1 MRGAEVGGL
10 VVKKF
15 GGTSVA
21 NLERMRDVVRR
32 IAEARAS
39 WEHIIVVV
47 SAMAGETDKL
57 IRFAHDLSPDPVARE
72 MDLLLTSGERISS
85 ALLAIAMD
93 AAGLPAIS
101 LTGGQAGI
109 RTEGSHTRARVRS
122 IRPERILRELEQ
134 GRVVVAAGFQG
145 VDEFDEE
152 TTLGR
157 GGSDLTAVALA
168 AALEADRC
176 EIYTDVEGVYTADP
190 RLVPEAKCLEQ
201 ISFEEMMEL
210 ASLGAKILQARS
222 VDLAAK
228 YDLPLVVRSAF
239 GEGEGTLVI
248 PESTGIEAPAVRGV
262 SSDAKQSKLTFSGVP
277 DRPGIAAALF
287 GRLAEKSIMVDM
299 IVQNVSENGLTDIS
313 ITVNRDMAAEAERI
327 MGESSDDMGGAVIS
341 RDDDIAKVSVVGV
354 GMKSQAGVAARVF
367 SALARSRINIMMI
380 STSEISI
387 SVVVRAADAE
397 NAVRVLH
404 KEFIA

>member
-1 MRGAEVGGL
+1 MGL
-10 VVKKF
+10 LVKKF

-21 NLERMRDVVRR
+21 DLERIRGVVGRV
-32 IAEARAS
+32 AKARAS
-39 WEHIIVVV
+39 WERVIVVV

-57 IRFAHDLSPDPVARE
+57 IDFAHALSPRPLGRE
-72 MDLLLTSGERISS
+72 MDLLLASGERIASS
-85 ALLAIAMD
+85 LLAIALD
-93 AAGLPAIS
+93 AAGIPAIS

-109 RTEGSHTRARVRS
+109 LTEGAHTRARVRS
-122 IRPERILRELEQ
+122 IRPERVVRELDR
-134 GRVVVAAGFQG
+134 GKVVVAAGFQG

-176 EIYTDVEGVYTADP
+176 EIYTDVDGVYTADP
-190 RLVPEAKCLEQ
+190 RLVPDAKRLER

-210 ASLGAKILQARS
+210 ASLGAKVLQARS

-228 YDLPLVVRSAF
+228 RDLPLVVRSAF
-239 GEGEGTLVI
+239 AEGEGTLII
-248 PESTGIEAPAVRGV
+248 PESPGIEAPAVRGV
-262 SSDAKQSKLTFSGVP
+262 SCDAKQAKLTASGVP
-277 DRPGIAAALF
+277 DRPGIAASLF
-287 GRLAEKSIMVDM
+287 GQLAEKSILVDM

-327 MGESSDDMGGAVIS
+327 MEEADEALGGAAVS

-354 GMKSQAGVAARVF
+354 GMKSQAGVASRVF

-387 SVVVRAADAE
+387 SVVVRLADAE
-397 NAVRVLH
+397 SAARALH
-404 KEFIA
+404 KEFIG

>member
-1 MRGAEVGGL
+1 MSL
-10 VVKKF
+10 VVQKF

-21 NLERMRDVVRR
+21 DLDRIRGVVRR
-32 IAEARAS
+32 ISAVRGS
-39 WEHIIVVV
+39 WERIIVVV

-57 IRFAHDLSPDPVARE
+57 IRLAHTLSPQPVGRE
-72 MDLLLTSGERISS
+72 MDLLLTSGERIAS
-85 ALLAIAMD
+85 ALLAIALD
-93 AAGLPAIS
+93 AAGIPAIS

-109 RTEGSHTRARVRS
+109 LTEGSHTRARVRS
-122 IRPERILRELEQ
+122 IRPARVLRELEE
-134 GRVVVAAGFQG
+134 GKVVVAAGFQG
-145 VDEFDEE
+145 VDAFDEE

-176 EIYTDVEGVYTADP
+176 EIYTDVDGVYTADP
-190 RLVPEAKCLEQ
+190 RLVPDAKCLEQ

-210 ASLGAKILQARS
+210 ASLGAKVLQARS

-228 YDLPLVVRSAF
+228 YGLPIVVRSAF

-248 PESTGIEAPAVRGV
+248 PETTGIEAPAVRGV
-262 SSDAKQSKLTFSGVP
+262 SSDAKQSKLTASGVP
-277 DRPGIAAALF
+277 DRPGIAASLF
-287 GRLAEKSIMVDM
+287 GQLAEKSIMVDM
-299 IVQNVSENGLTDIS
+299 IVQNVSENGMTDIS
-313 ITVNRDMAAEAERI
+313 ITVNRDMAGEAELI
-327 MGESSDDMGGAVIS
+327 MQESHEALGAAAVS

-354 GMKSQAGVAARVF
+354 GMKSQAGVASRVF
-367 SALARSRINIMMI
+367 SALARNRINIMMI

-387 SVVVRAADAE
+387 SVVVRQADAE

-404 KEFIA
+404 KEFLG

>member
-1 MRGAEVGGL
+1 MGL
-10 VVKKF
+10 LVKKF

-21 NLERMRDVVRR
+21 DLERIRGVVGRV
-32 IAEARAS
+32 AKARAS
-39 WEHIIVVV
+39 WERVIVVV

-57 IRFAHDLSPDPVARE
+57 IDFAHALSPRPLGRE
-72 MDLLLTSGERISS
+72 MDLLLASGERIASS
-85 ALLAIAMD
+85 LLAIALD
-93 AAGLPAIS
+93 AAGIPAIS

-109 RTEGSHTRARVRS
+109 LTEGAHTRARVRS
-122 IRPERILRELEQ
+122 IRPERVVRELDR
-134 GRVVVAAGFQG
+134 GKVVVAAGFQG

-176 EIYTDVEGVYTADP
+176 EIYTDVDGVYTADP
-190 RLVPEAKCLEQ
+190 RLVPDAKRLER

-210 ASLGAKILQARS
+210 ASLGAKVLQARS

-228 YDLPLVVRSAF
+228 RDLPLVVRSAF
-239 GEGEGTLVI
+239 AEGEGTLII
-248 PESTGIEAPAVRGV
+248 PESPGIEAPAVRGV
-262 SSDAKQSKLTFSGVP
+262 SCDAKQAKLTASGVP
-277 DRPGIAAALF
+277 DRPGIAASLF
-287 GRLAEKSIMVDM
+287 GQLAEKSILVDM

-327 MGESSDDMGGAVIS
+327 MKEADEALGGAAVF

-354 GMKSQAGVAARVF
+354 GMKSQAGVASRVF

-380 STSEISI
+380 STSKISI
-387 SVVVRAADAE
+387 SVVVRLADAE
-397 NAVRVLH
+397 SAARALH
-404 KEFIA
+404 KEFIG

>member
-1 MRGAEVGGL
+1 MSL
-10 VVKKF
+10 LVKKF

-21 NLERMRDVVRR
+21 DLERIRGVVGRVS
-32 IAEARAS
+32 EAKGS
-39 WEHIIVVV
+39 WERIIVVV
-47 SAMAGETDKL
+47 SAMAGETDRL
-57 IRFAHDLSPDPVARE
+57 IDFAHALSPRPLGRE
-72 MDLLLTSGERISS
+72 MDLLLTSGERIASS
-85 ALLAIAMD
+85 LLAIALD
-93 AAGLPAIS
+93 AAGIPAIS

-109 RTEGSHTRARVRS
+109 LTEGAHTRARVRS
-122 IRPERILRELEQ
+122 IRPERVVRELDR
-134 GRVVVAAGFQG
+134 GKVVVAAGFQG

-176 EIYTDVEGVYTADP
+176 EIHTDVDGVYTADP
-190 RLVPEAKCLEQ
+190 RLVPDAKRLEQ

-210 ASLGAKILQARS
+210 ASLGAKVLQARS

-228 YDLPLVVRSAF
+228 HDLPLVVRSAF
-239 GEGEGTLVI
+239 DEGEGTLVI

-262 SSDAKQSKLTFSGVP
+262 SCDAKQSKLTASGVP
-277 DRPGIAAALF
+277 DRPGIAASLF
-287 GRLAEKSIMVDM
+287 GQLAEKSIPVDM
-299 IVQNVSENGLTDIS
+299 IVQNVSENDLTDIS

-327 MGESSDDMGGAVIS
+327 MKESDEALGGAAVS

-354 GMKSQAGVAARVF
+354 GMKSQAGVASRVF

-387 SVVVRAADAE
+387 SVVVRLPDAE

-404 KEFIA
+404 KEFIG

>member
-1 MRGAEVGGL
+1 MGL
-10 VVKKF
+10 LVKKF

-21 NLERMRDVVRR
+21 DLERIRGVVGRV
-32 IAEARAS
+32 AKARAS
-39 WEHIIVVV
+39 WERVIVVV

-57 IRFAHDLSPDPVARE
+57 IDFAHALSPRPLGRE
-72 MDLLLTSGERISS
+72 MDLLLASGERIASS
-85 ALLAIAMD
+85 LLAIALD
-93 AAGLPAIS
+93 AAGIPAIS

-109 RTEGSHTRARVRS
+109 LTEGAHTRARVRS
-122 IRPERILRELEQ
+122 IRPERVVRELDR
-134 GRVVVAAGFQG
+134 GKVVVAAGFQG

-176 EIYTDVEGVYTADP
+176 EIYTDVDGIYTADP
-190 RLVPEAKCLEQ
+190 RLVPDAKRLER

-210 ASLGAKILQARS
+210 ASLGAKVLQARS

-228 YDLPLVVRSAF
+228 RDLPLVVRSAF
-239 GEGEGTLVI
+239 AEGEGTLII
-248 PESTGIEAPAVRGV
+248 PESPGIEAPAVRGV
-262 SSDAKQSKLTFSGVP
+262 SCDAKQAKLTASGVP
-277 DRPGIAAALF
+277 DRPGIAASLF
-287 GRLAEKSIMVDM
+287 GQLAEKSILVDM

-327 MGESSDDMGGAVIS
+327 MEEADEALGGAAVS

-354 GMKSQAGVAARVF
+354 GMKSQAGVASRVF

-387 SVVVRAADAE
+387 SVVVRLADAE
-397 NAVRVLH
+397 SAARALH
-404 KEFIA
+404 KEFIG

>member
-1 MRGAEVGGL
+1 MTGEAMSL
-10 VVKKF
+10 LVKKF

-21 NLERMRDVVRR
+21 DLDRIRGVVKRVSK
-32 IAEARAS
+32 AKDS
-39 WEHIIVVV
+39 WERVIVVV

-57 IRFAHDLSPDPVARE
+57 IGFAHALSPRPLGRE
-72 MDLLLTSGERISS
+72 MDLLLTSGERIASS
-85 ALLAIAMD
+85 LLAIALD
-93 AAGLPAIS
+93 AAGIPAIS

-109 RTEGSHTRARVRS
+109 LTEGSHTRARVRS
-122 IRPERILRELEQ
+122 IRPERIVRELDQ
-134 GRVVVAAGFQG
+134 GKVVVAAGFQG

-176 EIYTDVEGVYTADP
+176 EIYTDVDGVYTADP
-190 RLVPEAKCLEQ
+190 RLVPDAKRLER

-210 ASLGAKILQARS
+210 ASLGAKVLQSRS

-228 YDLPLVVRSAF
+228 RDLALVVRSAF
-239 GEGEGTLVI
+239 DEGEGTLVI
-248 PESTGIEAPAVRGV
+248 PESAGIEAPAVRGV
-262 SSDAKQSKLTFSGVP
+262 SSDSKQSKLTASGVP

-287 GRLAEKSIMVDM
+287 GQLAEKSIMVDM
-299 IVQNVSENGLTDIS
+299 IVQNVSENGMTDIS
-313 ITVNRDMAAEAERI
+313 ITVNRDMAGEAERI
-327 MGESSDDMGGAVIS
+327 MRESHEALGGAVVS

-354 GMKSQAGVAARVF
+354 GMKSQAGVASRVF

-387 SVVVRAADAE
+387 YVVVRLSDAE
-397 NAVRVLH
+397 NSVRALH
-404 KEFIA
+404 KEFIG